1 MATSF
6 KLVLLTS
13 MVTTTCSLAAGDEI
27 EVGNDEAWRLLNDG
41 LARPKSKKQ
50 KSPTKPQRVAEEEA
64 KALEAQKRQAKM
76 QLPCVHPEGKELN
89 EALTKIAERDQKI
102 QTQGDIIT
110 ELEGKLAL
118 LEEEN
123 CQLQEQLAQLTEHPT
138 ELPSCESEGSA
149 GVGNSNDGESSQ

>member
-1 MATSF
+1 MAASF

-13 MVTTTCSLAAGDEI
+13 MVTTTQSLAAGDDI
-27 EVGNDEAWRLLNDG
+27 EVGNDEAWHLLSDG

-64 KALEAQKRQAKM
+64 KALEAQKRQAEM
-76 QLPCVHPEGKELN
+76 RLPPVRPQGEELSK
-89 EALTKIAERDQKI
+89 ALARVAECDQEI
-102 QTQGDIIT
+102 QTQADTIV

-123 CQLQEQLAQLTEHPT
+123 CRLQEQVAELAEQQIEP
-138 ELPSCESEGSA
+138 PSPEA
-149 GVGNSNDGESSQ
+149 GQSDNPEKPQ